1 MVIAKMELEI
11 EPGFIN
17 LGSQHFAVGIN
28 SSIWYYRWR
37 TDSFRSDDIKSDV
50 ALVCKRDYF
59 GTIKQVCMNDIWT
72 AVLSDGIVS
81 IHMIENSNGDDFKLP
96 PTSDKPILQMH
107 IVDSF
112 LVLLDTS
119 GKLMYYL
126 LDD

>member
-1 MVIAKMELEI
+1 
-11 EPGFIN
+11 
-17 LGSQHFAVGIN
+17 
-28 SSIWYYRWR
+28 
-37 TDSFRSDDIKSDV
+37 
-50 ALVCKRDYF
+50 
-59 GTIKQVCMNDIWT
+59 MNDIWT

-96 PTSDKPILQMH
+96 PTSDKPIVQMH